1 MARPRVLFVVN
12 AGPSVGGGHFMR
24 GLNLAR
30 ALEAGGAA
38 CAFTGPSA
46 VAGLAETFAS
56 PALCAGT
63 FVESDFVA
71 GAAELAAGY
80 DALVFDHYDLDAD
93 DHRRI
98 AAGRP
103 TLVVDDLADRPLA
116 ADLLLDAGAARRAED
131 YAGLVPAHAQL
142 LLGPNHAALSPAFAA
157 LRDETLAR
165 RAATAR
171 VERVLVSLGLT
182 DVGGITARTVETLL
196 PVLGE
201 RALGVVVGGQATS
214 LPALRE
220 IAAADPRVALH
231 IDSRDMP
238 RLTAEVDLAIGASG
252 SSSWERCVLALP
264 TVSLVLADN
273 QREAAQALSD
283 LGAHRS
289 LDAEPLVAED
299 LRRTFTA
306 LADDPDAWRAMS
318 AAAAQVCDGLGAR
331 RTASRFIALISPRF
345 GNNRATPL

>member
-1 MARPRVLFVVN
+1 MAGERILFVVN

-30 ALEAGGAA
+30 ALEARGATF
-38 CAFTGPSA
+38 AFAGPPA
-46 VAGLAETFAS
+46 IAGLSQTFAS
-56 PALCAGT
+56 PAICAGT
-63 FVESDFVA
+63 FAESDLVA
-71 GAAELAAGY
+71 GAARLAADY

-116 ADLLLDAGAARRAED
+116 ADLLLDAGVTRRAED
-131 YAGLVPAHAQL
+131 YAGLVPDHAQL

-165 RAATAR
+165 RTATSSVR
-171 VERVLVSLGLT
+171 RVLVSLGLT
-182 DVGGITARTVETLL
+182 DVGGITARTVEALL
-196 PVLGE
+196 PVLGD
-201 RALGVVVGGQATS
+201 RALDVVVGGQAAS

-220 IAAADPRVALH
+220 IAAADPRLALH
-231 IDSRDMP
+231 VDSRDMP
-238 RLTAEVDLAIGASG
+238 RLTAQADLAIGASG

-264 TVSLVLADN
+264 TLSLVLADN

-289 LDAEPLVAED
+289 LDAASLDGES
-299 LRRTFTA
+299 LRRAFAA
-306 LADDPDAWRAMS
+306 LADDPDAWRALS
-318 AAAAQVCDGLGAR
+318 AAAAKVCDGLGAP
-331 RTASRFIALISPRF
+331 RTADRFLAQISPRF
-345 GNNRATPL
+345 GNNHATPT